1 MPRLVGKRSN
11 TGANITVLIILLAI
25 FGVLLEY
32 FGWIDVVPGFGREGR
47 YFQLK
52 SQPTNEQVT
61 GQPNQ

>member
-1 MPRLVGKRSN
+1 MPRLVGHRSN
-11 TGANITVLIILLAI
+11 TGANITIFIILIAM

-32 FGWIDVVPGFGREGR
+32 FGMVDIVPGFGRKVR

-61 GQPNQ
+61 GQLN

>member
-1 MPRLVGKRSN
+1 MPRLIGQRSN
-11 TGANITVLIILLAI
+11 TGANITVLITLVAI

-32 FGWIDVVPGFGREGR
+32 FGVIDIAPGFGREGR

-52 SQPTNEQVT
+52 IQPTNEQVT